1 MGLRGEEV
9 VIDNEGDAEAEDD
22 PVRTVKA
29 FDFEIAE
36 FAVDPG
42 QDLLVVVEVRYV
54 TDPKVSCLLIVRT
67 RAARHFSMHFH
78 FLSLSTSQP
87 HPKAAINP
95 IEWPTALARKKIQ
108 LSFQICDDGFYV
120 LSQRNQREGTDQL
133 CGWQW
138 TTGRLAVVS
147 QLSAAG

>member
-1 MGLRGEEV
+1 M
-9 VIDNEGDAEAEDD
+9 I
-22 PVRTVKA
+22 
-29 FDFEIAE
+29 
-36 FAVDPG
+36 
-42 QDLLVVVEVRYV
+42 
-54 TDPKVSCLLIVRT
+54 RT

-78 FLSLSTSQP
+78 FLSLSTGQP
-87 HPKAAINP
+87 HPKAAVNP
-95 IEWPTALARKKIQ
+95 IEWPTALARKKIS

-147 QLSAAG
+147 QSSFGMNVMLMIDPSSTWYNVF

>member
-1 MGLRGEEV
+1 M
-9 VIDNEGDAEAEDD
+9 I
-22 PVRTVKA
+22 
-29 FDFEIAE
+29 
-36 FAVDPG
+36 
-42 QDLLVVVEVRYV
+42 
-54 TDPKVSCLLIVRT
+54 RT

-78 FLSLSTSQP
+78 FLSLSTGQP
-87 HPKAAINP
+87 HPKAAVNP
-95 IEWPTALARKKIQ
+95 IEWPTALARKKIS

-147 QLSAAG
+147 QSSLDKCDADARPFEHLEQCLLRASSF

>member
-1 MGLRGEEV
+1 M
-9 VIDNEGDAEAEDD
+9 I
-22 PVRTVKA
+22 
-29 FDFEIAE
+29 
-36 FAVDPG
+36 
-42 QDLLVVVEVRYV
+42 
-54 TDPKVSCLLIVRT
+54 RT

-78 FLSLSTSQP
+78 FFSLSTGQP
-87 HPKAAINP
+87 HPKAAVNP
-95 IEWPTALARKKIQ
+95 IEWPTALARKKIS

-147 QLSAAG
+147 QFSIWFNVMLMIDPSSTWNNVFRELCPPNSMVVCRTRHRHPSRHFFKHSG